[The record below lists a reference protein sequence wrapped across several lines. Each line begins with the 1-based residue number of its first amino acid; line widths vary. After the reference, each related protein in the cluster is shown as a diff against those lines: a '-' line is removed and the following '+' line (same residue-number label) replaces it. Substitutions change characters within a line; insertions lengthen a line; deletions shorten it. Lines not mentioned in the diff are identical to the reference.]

1 MTVKTFILTMAVIP
15 VSLHSIA
22 VITQITKPNI
32 DMYHEFFLYI
42 TQLYNK
48 IDSHVN
54 NVHNNSAR
62 PTIPDT

>member
-1 MTVKTFILTMAVIP
+1 MAVIP

-22 VITQITKPNI
+22 IVIQIAEPDIAIHAQN
-32 DMYHEFFLYI
+32 EFFAYI

-48 IDSHVN
+48 IENHVN
-54 NVHNNSAR
+54 KVHNNSAR